1 MDLRAQLA
9 AGWVHVR
16 TSGRRLAL
24 GLGVCAATIEAA
36 FLSVSGLV
44 RPSEHIP
51 EYISYY
57 LLASIGYVF
66 ACWLVTRRQGVL
78 RQASALRWIW
88 IAALAFR
95 LTVLAI
101 QPGLS
106 EDVARYRWQGMLQHQ
121 GGDPYTATPKDPAWE
136 ALRDETWPRIAGKNL
151 PSAYGPVVEQV
162 NRWYYEFVVRHEPDP
177 WQQVWLFKLPFALA
191 DLAVGLALVRF
202 LASIGRPPAW
212 ALIYLWSPLSVTEFW
227 MEGHND
233 SIAVFFVLV
242 ALTLQA
248 KQRRTWA
255 LVALTAATMCKF
267 WPAVLFPFL
276 LASRQ
281 DGRWRIQG
289 GRAVVSLAVGTLLC
303 LPYWGSIAS
312 VLTTLGGFAGGW
324 RNNESLFAGFLG
336 LAGGDMAV
344 AAYLS
349 WSTLLLVVLV
359 LRWLRLEAG
368 KGELGAICALLLL
381 AANCFPWYLTWMLPL
396 VAAHPSAPLIL
407 WTSLVALAYH
417 VIPAYEA
424 TGAWTYDP
432 MLTGLEYGPV
442 LAWIAV
448 VAIRQGLR
456 STREAKWPDRL
467 RRGRVR
473 QLPGAR

>member
-9 AGWVHVR
+9 ARRVHVR
-16 TSGRRLAL
+16 TSRRRLAL

-36 FLSVSGLV
+36 FLLVSGLV

-57 LLASIGYVF
+57 LLASIAYVV
-66 ACWLVTRRQGVL
+66 ACWLVTRRHGAL

-88 IAALAFR
+88 IVALAFR
-95 LTVLAI
+95 FTVLAL

-106 EDVARYRWQGMLQHQ
+106 EDVARYRWQGMLQHH
-121 GGDPYTATPKDPAWE
+121 GGDPYTATPMDPEWE
-136 ALRDETWPRIAGKNL
+136 GLRDNSWPPIAGKNL

-162 NRWYYEFVVRHEPDP
+162 NRWYYEFVVRREPDARE
-177 WQQVWLFKLPFALA
+177 QVWLFKLLFALA
-191 DLAVGLALVRF
+191 DLAVGLALVRY
-202 LASIGRPPAW
+202 LSSIGRPPAW
-212 ALIYLWSPLSVTEFW
+212 ALIYLWSPLSITEFW
-227 MEGHND
+227 IEGHND

-255 LVALTAATMCKF
+255 LVALTAATLSKF

-281 DGRWRIQG
+281 DGRWRIQWG
-289 GRAVVSLAVGTLLC
+289 PAAVSLAVGTVLC

-312 VLTTLGGFAGGW
+312 VLPTLGGFAGGW

-336 LAGGDMAV
+336 LAGGDMTV

-349 WSTLLLVVLV
+349 WSTLLLAVFV

-368 KGELGAICALLLL
+368 MGELGAICALLLL
-381 AANCFPWYLTWMLPL
+381 SANCFPWYLTWMLPL
-396 VAAHPSAPLIL
+396 VAAHPSAPLLL

-417 VIPAYEA
+417 VVPGYEA

-432 MLTGLEYGPV
+432 VLTSLEYGPV

-448 VAIRQGLR
+448 VAIRLGLR
-456 STREAKWPDRL
+456 SGREVDWPDCL
-467 RRGRVR
+467 RFGSFRR
-473 QLPGAR
+473 LPGGR